1 MSAELIKL
9 VEAKFMK
16 NAVVAVQSG
25 DVVKVHQKIKEGS
38 KERVQIFEGLVI
50 RTDKVNSITSTIVVR
65 RIASGVGVEKSFL
78 MHSPTVL
85 KVEVIRRNKVRRNYL
100 SYMRALSGKST
111 KLTALGFDRNA
122 VNDIHDEKA
131 EAEEERIEHEQE
143 VAHEVGVVVAD
154 AK

>member
-85 KVEVIRRNKVRRNYL
+85 QVEVIRRNKVRRNYL

-111 KLTALGFDRNA
+111 KLVALGFDREA
-122 VNDIHDEKA
+122 VNNVHDLKS
-131 EAEEERIEHEQE
+131 EAEEDRIEHEQE
-143 VAHEVGVVVAD
+143 VAHEAGAVVE